1 MISKLGQIK
10 EDIWAEAG
18 WFVIDETSHDFMNEK
33 KNQLWD
39 AVARIAI
46 IQPKSFIKQQIQVDF
61 ENDISI

>member
-33 KNQLWD
+33 KNQLWNT
-39 AVARIAI
+39 VARIAI
-46 IQPKSFIKQQIQVDF
+46 IQPKSFIKQQILR
-61 ENDISI
+61 DIDTNA